1 MTEAPH
7 GMSPPDAAGADAAG
21 AEDAPVTSPPEART
35 ATSSE
40 PQAAPKPE
48 RVSNWPMWMLGLVT
62 LVDQLD
68 QNIIR
73 GIENE
78 LQKDFGISDLQ
89 LGILLSSFI
98 FVNGIVTVP
107 AGYLADRW
115 RRTRTIGNTVV
126 GWSGLTFLTAF
137 MPNFGSMLAVR
148 SSLGFGQ
155 AITEPAAASLL
166 GDYYEVDRRGRAFS
180 IQLVCMIGGV
190 GLGIAFGG
198 IFAATVGWRWA
209 YAVVGPLGGL
219 IAILAYRMNEPVRGQ
234 ADRSYAGVE
243 ETHEEVVHPP
253 LFEHGMRRFAVDMLR
268 GLRDDLKTIFGIR
281 SMRYALAGVMGL
293 MFTMNAVGSWFVQF
307 YERSYGLTHFEGTM
321 ALAAIILFG
330 GVPGILLGGKIADHY
345 ATRIKG
351 ARMAIP
357 GYCLLAG
364 ASLLTISYVVEVF
377 AVSWLFAWGG
387 FTGVAL
393 AGPALRASLSDAVP
407 HNLRGAGFGAFNLVA
422 MTLGGASAPIVVS
435 VLSEIFDNN
444 LRTAFLIVTPPVMI
458 AAGLLLRAR
467 HFLDEDMGKIF
478 EAIYKAVQEQQRE
491 AEESAPG

>member
-293 MFTMNAVGSWFVQF
+293 MFS
-307 YERSYGLTHFEGTM
+307 
-321 ALAAIILFG
+321 
-330 GVPGILLGGKIADHY
+330 
-345 ATRIKG
+345 
-351 ARMAIP
+351 
-357 GYCLLAG
+357 
-364 ASLLTISYVVEVF
+364 
-377 AVSWLFAWGG
+377 
-387 FTGVAL
+387 
-393 AGPALRASLSDAVP
+393 
-407 HNLRGAGFGAFNLVA
+407 
-422 MTLGGASAPIVVS
+422 
-435 VLSEIFDNN
+435 
-444 LRTAFLIVTPPVMI
+444 
-458 AAGLLLRAR
+458 
-467 HFLDEDMGKIF
+467 
-478 EAIYKAVQEQQRE
+478 
-491 AEESAPG
+491 